1 MNGQN
6 IRWTRRDLKWRAKE
20 AFRKN
25 YWSAVLVSF
34 ILAIVAASGGK
45 GAAQSGAGSA
55 VNSEYSYSVNTFD
68 TGHVSS
74 YVGHMFSG
82 ARSPWM
88 LILALVGASAVV
100 TVALIGLILHFFVGN
115 VLEVGAR
122 SFYIDNLFSKPGP
135 EKIFSAFRSGNYG
148 NAVKVMFF
156 RDLFTFLWSLLFVIP
171 GIVKSYE
178 YKMVPYL
185 LAEYPDMTRKEAFD
199 RSREMM
205 YGQKWNTF
213 VMDLSFIPWDILS
226 SVTFGIVG
234 LFYVSPY
241 QDATFAELYDTLAAG
256 MPGNGQRVY
265 ENGTY

>member
-1 MNGQN
+1 M
-6 IRWTRRDLKWRAKE
+6 
-20 AFRKN
+20 
-25 YWSAVLVSF
+25 
-34 ILAIVAASGGK
+34 
-45 GAAQSGAGSA
+45 
-55 VNSEYSYSVNTFD
+55 
-68 TGHVSS
+68 
-74 YVGHMFSG
+74 
-82 ARSPWM
+82 
-88 LILALVGASAVV
+88 GASAVV
-100 TVALIGLILHFFVGN
+100 TVALVGLILHFFVGN

-148 NAVKVMFF
+148 NVVKVMFF

>member
-6 IRWTRRDLKWRAKE
+6 ISWTRSDLKWRAKE

-25 YWSAVLVSF
+25 YWAAVLVSF

-45 GAAQSGAGSA
+45 GAAQSGAGNA
-55 VNSEYSYSVNTFD
+55 VNSEYSYSVNIFD
-68 TGHVSS
+68 TGQVSS
-74 YVGHMFSG
+74 SVGRMFSG
-82 ARSPWM
+82 AGSLWTM
-88 LILALVGASAVV
+88 ILALVGASAVV
-100 TVALIGLILHFFVGN
+100 TVALIGIILHFLVGN

-122 SFYIDNLFSKPGP
+122 SFYIDNLFSTPGP
-135 EKIFSAFRSGNYG
+135 GKILSAFRSGNYG
-148 NAVKVMFF
+148 NVVKVMFC

-185 LAEYPDMTRKEAFD
+185 LAEYPGMDRKEAFD

-213 VMDLSFIPWDILS
+213 VLDLSFIPWNILS
-226 SVTFGIVG
+226 SITFGLVG
-234 LFYVSPY
+234 LFYVAPY
-241 QDATFAELYDTLAAG
+241 QDATYAELYDTLAAG
-256 MPGNGQRVY
+256 MPGNGQQVY
-265 ENGTY
+265 ENGMY